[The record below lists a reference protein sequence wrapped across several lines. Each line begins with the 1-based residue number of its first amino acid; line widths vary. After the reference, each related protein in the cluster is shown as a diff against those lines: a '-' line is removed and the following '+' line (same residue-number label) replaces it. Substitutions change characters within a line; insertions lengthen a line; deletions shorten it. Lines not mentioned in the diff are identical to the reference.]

1 MDSFLRFLSLTK
13 KSGHL
18 IEGYNNS
25 LEAINKKK
33 VYLVIMS
40 KELSSNSEKKF
51 TNFCDTK
58 NIAKIKAY
66 SKEELGTALGRQEV
80 KVICVTDANL
90 AKKLISLAEEAT
102 QTKI

>member
-1 MDSFLRFLSLTK
+1 MDNFLRFLSLAK

-25 LEAINKKK
+25 LGIINKKK

-66 SKEELGTALGRQEV
+66 SKEELGIALGRQEV
-80 KVICVTDANL
+80 KIVCVTDENL
-90 AKKLISLAEEAT
+90 AKKLISLAKEVA
-102 QTKI
+102 QTKS